1 VAEEEQGIRTRD
13 WYLRHAERDEL
24 FAKPDDR
31 WEINEVA
38 DRGGEVPQL
47 MVEAL
52 QQSAEVALTGKF
64 GELQPISPELDGP
77 FA

>member
-1 VAEEEQGIRTRD
+1 MTGIRTRA
-13 WYLRHAERDEL
+13 WYLRHAGHDEL

-31 WEINEVA
+31 WETNEVA

-52 QQSAEVALTGKF
+52 EQSVNVALTGEF
-64 GELQPISPELDGP
+64 GELPPLSPELDEP